1 MSQRFE
7 KFSKRGRWQCR
18 ECSGTHVQDIKLGF
32 VAENREL
39 HRLMCEDCG
48 NIDQKKFRWVNEEPQ
63 LEGRVKRLPMSRMVT
78 VGSLLCVLALT
89 GCEAMGTAA
98 QSKTTQGAVLGGL
111 LGAGTGA
118 IVGEQKGKAGAGT
131 AIGAGLGAL
140 GGGLVGSALEAQDK
154 KLQQQQM
161 PPATG
166 QTKFCPVGGEVYAEG
181 VKFCPNHGVELRYK
195 GQ

>member
-1 MSQRFE
+1 M
-7 KFSKRGRWQCR
+7 FSKRGYWQCR
-18 ECSGTHVQDIKLGF
+18 VCLKSHVRDIQLGF
-32 VAENREL
+32 VAEDREL
-39 HRLMCEDCG
+39 HRLVCEDCG
-48 NIDQKKFRWVNEEPQ
+48 NMDPKKFRLVHEEP
-63 LEGRVKRLPMSRMVT
+63 RPKVRTKRLPMSGMVT

-161 PPATG
+161 PPAISA
-166 QTKFCPVGGEVYAEG
+166 TKFCPVGGEVYAEG
-181 VKFCPNHGVELRYK
+181 MKFCPNHGVELRYK